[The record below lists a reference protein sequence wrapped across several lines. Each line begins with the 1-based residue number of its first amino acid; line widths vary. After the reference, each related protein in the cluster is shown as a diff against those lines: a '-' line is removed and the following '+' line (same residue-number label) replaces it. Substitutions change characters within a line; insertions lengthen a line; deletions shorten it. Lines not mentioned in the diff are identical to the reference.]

1 MGFSFVATD
10 PASKVSLY
18 ESPPQADH
26 AWAGYLLPPVAPPA
40 TPPDSISY
48 ADSLSPQRMGSYV
61 FASARPAALDAAPG
75 PFIAALAA
83 YIDGQSSSP
92 GLNLNALLWLRDTDA
107 APADPFKNYGCSYSY
122 NPLTKGFATSTNVNF
137 LLGQDLLFN
146 VLSGVGLSID
156 AASGSLRLSAPLAT
170 PPALAFQ
177 RNSSDIGIR
186 VTGSGSTIRTF
197 VPLAGAN
204 AGCLTF
210 TATVNP
216 AVTFG
221 PRGLAVGFPL
231 SARDTAS
238 GQLQQLFYPAL
249 SAPAALP
256 ASLAWVGTVD
266 PLDPYNQKLSAKA
279 RLEGVLR
286 CGLLPA
292 GQPALP
298 STYRTALGHAT
309 ALLPLGAASGQP
321 PVIGLQSGALA
332 FGCAAP
338 SPSQPATSKALL
350 TPAGRFGLSASGQA
364 AGTPTNL
371 LCGIFGSE
379 QLSMTTYDGAAP
391 ENDSLLFVPA
401 SPAYAAVF
409 PFQAATLD
417 LPDSGN
423 VATPLTADYLSCW
436 ASVLKG
442 GAAMPQ
448 YHAEPAGSP
457 MYGLPPSARAA
468 ALLRAVA
475 ADTVLA
481 SAPPALPVPQGA
493 AHAFPLLP
501 YGGAVSGGPLDISAS
516 LLSSFES
523 SIVAATRKAVISGG
537 ASATWQARAAASR
550 RVRGL
555 AAGEAVAEAPHYRTT
570 PQGAVATV
578 SSQAQDQDAFLSVT
592 LGQTLGAGGQVLP
605 FGFRF
610 PDAILQDAL
619 QTNQLFLVAVNAAHL
634 SDGGA
639 RFDNTVGI
647 AGWTMQAQVG
657 VGVTP
662 TSYRNVMLLKY
673 CSGSVRER
681 VANPNAWSGA
691 PDFSLAA
698 DAGPSVQGIAYTGL
712 SQWLQDLIEAA
723 EVLAADN
730 PASPYRHFLELVSD
744 PAWTGVLVLQ
754 ADLDPSSLPAGL
766 QGIAAGLDL
775 TRFVAHH
782 FGFTASRV
790 TVHGDG
796 SITLD
801 GNSST
806 FGLVDYQDPA
816 FAAGQRNGLPPDTP
830 IALPDTDNY
839 AFRVLQL
846 QVLFDNAVIK
856 TFKSYVQL
864 AVNGLLG
871 SRVTATTF
879 GGSAMPNNGVVLDGS
894 YIDQNGTGIYI
905 FEQATPSIFS
915 LDSNL
920 LRHVAFQRIQF
931 NCLGT
936 TDAGATVLNHFS
948 VWGTLDFASLDDRT
962 GAVLD
967 LLSFGALAPDL
978 PPDGAGLAFSNL
990 VIDMRYPQTTPSAV
1004 RFDEVTTSLAY
1015 DLDASQARPDS
1026 LFKGFGLELSGF
1038 IAAADGQKPADF
1050 GFLPV
1055 STALNLGT
1063 LDGPWHGVV
1072 YDVTMGGPG
1081 ALVSA
1086 AGFHSTLL
1094 LAWSPASTAG
1104 DDEQAFFVGL
1114 SLPGAAPGARMI
1126 SLQGIFKLAIDNIGL
1141 MRQKVPDGE
1150 SYYYCLRLDNIAIK
1164 FLGIAKL
1171 PPDANIQFFLFG
1183 DPKNTGSLGWYAAYI
1198 ADAAARQEPKQEQ
1211 AALPLPAISL
1221 GSAA

>member
-1 MGFSFVATD
+1 MGFSYVATD
-10 PASKVSLY
+10 PVSKVSLY
-18 ESPPQADH
+18 ESPAQAGH

-40 TPPDSISY
+40 APPDRLSY
-48 ADSLSPQRMGSYV
+48 ADSLAQQRMGGYV
-61 FASARPAALDAAPG
+61 FASARPAALGDAPG

-83 YIDGQSSSP
+83 YIDQQMSAP
-92 GLNLNALLWLRDTDA
+92 GLNLNALLWLLDA
-107 APADPFKNYGCSYSY
+107 DGPRFGPFKNYGCSYSH
-122 NPLTKGFATSTNVNF
+122 NPLTKVFATSSNVNF

-146 VLSGVGLSID
+146 VLSGVGLSVD
-156 AASGSLRLSAPLAT
+156 AVSGSLRLSAPLAT
-170 PPALAFQ
+170 PPTLAFQ
-177 RNSSDIGIR
+177 RNASDIGVR
-186 VTGSGSTIRTF
+186 VTGSGSMIRTF
-197 VPLAGAN
+197 VPLEGPN

-210 TATVNP
+210 TASINP

-221 PRGLAVGFPL
+221 PGGLAVGFPL

-238 GQLQQLFYPAL
+238 GQLQRLFYPAL

-266 PLDPYNQKLSAKA
+266 PLDPYNQKLSTAA

-338 SPSQPATSKALL
+338 APAQPASSKALL

-364 AGTPTNL
+364 AGAQTNL

-379 QLSMTTYDGAAP
+379 QLSLATYDSGAP
-391 ENDSLLFVPA
+391 DNDSLLFVPA
-401 SPAYAAVF
+401 SPAYAPVF

-417 LPDSGN
+417 MPDSGN
-423 VATPLTADYLSCW
+423 VATPLAPDYLGCW
-436 ASVLKG
+436 ATVLQG
-442 GAAMPQ
+442 GAGVPQ

-457 MYGLPPSARAA
+457 MFGLPPAARAA
-468 ALLRAVA
+468 AALRAVA

-481 SAPPALPVPQGA
+481 STPPALPVPQGA

-501 YGGAVSGGPLDISAS
+501 YGGAVSGGPLAIDAA
-516 LLSSFES
+516 LLSSFEA

-537 ASATWQARAAASR
+537 AGATWRARAAAGR
-550 RVRGL
+550 RVSAL
-555 AAGEAVAEAPHYRTT
+555 ADSAARAEAPHYRTT

-578 SSQAQDQDAFLSVT
+578 SSQDGDQDAFLSVT
-592 LGQTLGAGGQVLP
+592 LGQTLDGGGQVLP

-610 PDAILQDAL
+610 PDGTLQDAL

-634 SDGGA
+634 SGGDA
-639 RFDNTVGI
+639 RFDSTVGI

-657 VGVTP
+657 AGVSP

-673 CSGSVRER
+673 CGGSVRER
-681 VANPNAWSGA
+681 VSNPNAWSGA
-691 PDFSLAA
+691 PEFSLAA
-698 DAGPSVQGIAYTGL
+698 DAGAGVQGIAYTGL
-712 SQWLQDLIEAA
+712 SQWLQDTIAAA
-723 EVLAADN
+723 EALAAEQPD
-730 PASPYRHFLELVSD
+730 SPYRHFLELVDD

-754 ADLDPSSLPAGL
+754 ADLNPSSLPPGL

-864 AVNGLLG
+864 AVNRLLG
-871 SRVTATTF
+871 SAVTGTTF

-894 YIDQNGTGIYI
+894 YIDQNGTGVYI

-920 LRHVAFQRIQF
+920 LRSVAFQRIQF

-936 TDAGATVLNHFS
+936 VDAGATVLNRFS
-948 VWGTLDFASLDDRT
+948 VWGTLDFASLEGD
-962 GAVLD
+962 GALLD
-967 LLSFGALAPDL
+967 LLSFGALDPAQ
-978 PPDGAGLAFSNL
+978 PPDGQGLAFSNL
-990 VIDMRYPQTTPSAV
+990 VIDMRYPQTTPAAV
-1004 RFDEVTTSLAY
+1004 RFAEVTASLAY

-1055 STALNLGT
+1055 STTLKLAT

-1094 LAWSPASTAG
+1094 LAWSPASVAG
-1104 DDEQAFFVGL
+1104 SDEQAVFVGL
-1114 SLPGAAPGARMI
+1114 SLPGAAPGAKLI
-1126 SLQGIFKLAIDNIGL
+1126 SLQGIFKLSIDSIGL
-1141 MRQKVPDGE
+1141 MRHEGAHPG

-1171 PPDANIQFFLFG
+1171 PPDASICFFLFG
-1183 DPKNTGSLGWYAAYI
+1183 DPKNTGSLGWYAAYV
-1198 ADAAARQEPKQEQ
+1198 DDTAARQAPVP
-1211 AALPLPAISL
+1211 AALPLQAIST